1 MRGNVQDEMRWCCNS
16 LLLLVPS
23 NPFILSPLVIQASN
37 AIMSDLQDLYQAIIL
52 DHNRRP
58 KNYGTLEGANRRR
71 EGRNPSCG
79 DVIDLELRV
88 ENDAIADVRFTSE
101 GCAIS
106 RASASIMT
114 QAVKGKTRAEAE
126 SLFTKFH
133 ELVTGRYKPSP
144 AEARTMGEMAA
155 FSGVAR
161 FPIRVK
167 CASMAWHTLQA
178 ALGEETDGA

>member
-1 MRGNVQDEMRWCCNS
+1 
-16 LLLLVPS
+16 
-23 NPFILSPLVIQASN
+23 
-37 AIMSDLQDLYQAIIL
+37 MSDLQELYQSIIL

-58 KNYGTLEGANRRR
+58 KNYGTLEGANRRK

-79 DVIDLELRV
+79 DEINLELRV
-88 ENDAIADVRFTSE
+88 ENDSIADVRFTSE
-101 GCAIS
+101 GCAVS

-126 SLFTKFH
+126 VLFTRFH
-133 ELVTGRYKPSP
+133 DLVTGKLKPSP
-144 AEARTMGEMAA
+144 TEARALGEMAA

-167 CASMAWHTLQA
+167 CASMAWHTLHA
-178 ALGEETDGA
+178 ALGDDERGA